1 MVLLK
6 CLLCFQLNVLML
18 LAKRVN
24 FCASMRATQLWFP
37 VEIILADL
45 PVSSR
50 CYANSA
56 YHRSEVGKRVTDNTG
71 ANSGTT
77 GGMTDRLV
85 STILIWQV
93 APTSTELIEPW
104 FRCTLL
110 EKIVTPKIG
119 HVVT

>member
-1 MVLLK
+1 MSALLSVK
-6 CLLCFQLNVLML
+6 CFNASSAESKLLCFH
-18 LAKRVN
+18 
-24 FCASMRATQLWFP
+24 ASYPALIP
-37 VEIILADL
+37 LEIILADL

-56 YHRSEVGKRVTDNTG
+56 YHRSEVGKWVTDNTG

-85 STILIWQV
+85 PTILIWQV